1 MCLYYTYIMIICLVF
16 LNRSAKMRYGATAQK
31 KRPYCAGAIGRW
43 RSRIDGKAGNRR
55 SQRAYGAVRHSPTKS
70 VAVLTAKPAIGVARG
85 RMASVRHSPNIAIGI
100 GKEKRRRVFES
111 SRGAK
116 ACVRNS
122 VVLGKSMK
130 NANIVRKSGEW

>member
-1 MCLYYTYIMIICLVF
+1 M
-16 LNRSAKMRYGATAQK
+16 
-31 KRPYCAGAIGRW
+31 
-43 RSRIDGKAGNRR
+43 
-55 SQRAYGAVRHSPTKS
+55 RHSPTKS

-85 RMASVRHSPNIAIGI
+85 RMAAVRHSPNIAIGI